1 MVTRIGGTGSG
12 TGRSPRGEDRE
23 SRGWPAHDVFVSYTA
38 HDKPTA
44 DAIVSRLEQAGIRC
58 WVAPRDVMPGKVF
71 GEAIEQAI
79 ETSRLMVVVFSGETN
94 QSHHVHR
101 EVERAVAND
110 VVIIP
115 FRIEPA
121 EPAGAM
127 AYFLSSE
134 HWLDAMT
141 PPLDDHISQLV
152 SVAHVLLGSAQR
164 GEQGPKTA
172 PAAPPSRGRQRWPS
186 PVLIAAA
193 SVAFLGLVGGLLY
206 ALVFSGSAQPKAAP
220 RSPAHSATAQP
231 GTAQPGT
238 AQPSTAQPSA
248 ARPEMVVMN
257 GLRAGE
263 CLETPQAY
271 DQNASSRSR
280 FWGGVS
286 SWPTSMPVVPCGDRH
301 SAEVFFSANVWA
313 ENQAYPGENSI
324 DQQSSASC
332 NNAFYTYVGIAYD
345 KSVLDTMM
353 AYPSPGTWANGDR
366 KLICIAYNPNG
377 SEPQQSIRGSGQ

>member
-1 MVTRIGGTGSG
+1 MATRIGGTGGG
-12 TGRSPRGEDRE
+12 TGQSPRDKDRE
-23 SRGWPAHDVFVSYTA
+23 RRGQPAHDVFVSYTA

-58 WVAPRDVMPGKVF
+58 WIAPRDVIPGKVF

-115 FRIEPA
+115 FRIESA
-121 EPAGAM
+121 EPSGAM

-141 PPLDDHISQLV
+141 PPLDVHISQLV
-152 SVAHVLLGSAQR
+152 SAAHALLASAQAAR
-164 GEQGPKTA
+164 REQAPTA
-172 PAAPPSRGRQRWPS
+172 ALPVLSTRGRRPWLS
-186 PVLIAAA
+186 PILIAAA
-193 SVAFLGLVGGLLY
+193 SLAVLGLVGGLLY
-206 ALVFSGSAQPKAAP
+206 ALVFSGPAQPKAAQ
-220 RSPAHSATAQP
+220 RSPAHSTTAQP
-231 GTAQPGT
+231 ST

-248 ARPEMVVMN
+248 VRPGMVVLN

-280 FWGGVS
+280 FWGGGG
-286 SWPTSMPVVPCGDRH
+286 SWPTSLPVVPCGDRH
-301 SAEVFFSANVWA
+301 GAEVLFSANVWA
-313 ENQAYPGENSI
+313 ENQAYPGANAI
-324 DQQSSASC
+324 VQQSSASC
-332 NNAFYTYVGIAYD
+332 NSAFNTYVGIPYD
-345 KSVLDTMM
+345 KSVLDITM
-353 AYPSPGTWANGDR
+353 AYPSSGTWADGDR

-377 SEPQQSIRGSGQ
+377 SETKQSIRGSGQ